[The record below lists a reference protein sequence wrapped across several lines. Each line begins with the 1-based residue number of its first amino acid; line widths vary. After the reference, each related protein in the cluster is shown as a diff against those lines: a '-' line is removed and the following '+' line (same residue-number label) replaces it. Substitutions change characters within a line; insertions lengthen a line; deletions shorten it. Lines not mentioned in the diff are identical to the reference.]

1 MQPKNSVS
9 MVHCASM
16 KFYLALVRE
25 KFKSMKNKKFAV
37 VLAGCGVYDGSEI
50 HEAVLTL
57 LAIDKAGSTYECFAP
72 DVNQY
77 HVVDHLSGKATKETR
92 NVLTEAAR
100 IARGDIKK
108 LSQLDIN
115 QFDALVFPGGFGV
128 AKNLS
133 TFAVD
138 GEDCLVNPDIEKLIV
153 AAHQAKLPIGAMC
166 IAPVVLAK
174 VLGTGTLTIGND
186 AETASTLENMGATHL
201 STNGD
206 EIVVDNENKIV
217 TTPCY
222 MLNSPISV
230 VAKGTKKLI
239 KALLQFMK

>member
-1 MQPKNSVS
+1 

-57 LAIDKAGSTYECFAP
+57 LAIDKAGSSYECFAP

-138 GEDCLVNPDIEKLIV
+138 GEDCLVMKKSLI
-153 AAHQAKLPIGAMC
+153 
-166 IAPVVLAK
+166 
-174 VLGTGTLTIGND
+174 
-186 AETASTLENMGATHL
+186 
-201 STNGD
+201 
-206 EIVVDNENKIV
+206 
-217 TTPCY
+217 
-222 MLNSPISV
+222 
-230 VAKGTKKLI
+230 
-239 KALLQFMK
+239 

>member
-1 MQPKNSVS
+1 

-37 VLAGCGVYDGSEI
+37 VLAGCGVYDGAEI

-92 NVLTEAAR
+92 NVLTEAVR

>member
-1 MQPKNSVS
+1 
-9 MVHCASM
+9 M
-16 KFYLALVRE
+16 KIRS
-25 KFKSMKNKKFAV
+25 KRIAV
-37 VLAGCGVYDGSEI
+37 ILAGCGVYDGSEI

-57 LAIDKAGSTYECFAP
+57 LAIDKSGSTYECFAP

-77 HVVDHLSGKATKETR
+77 HVVDHLNGKATKESR

-108 LSQLDIN
+108 LSQLDLN
-115 QFDALVFPGGFGV
+115 QFDAIVFPGGFGV

-133 TFAVD
+133 TYAID
-138 GEDCLVNPDIEKLIV
+138 GEDCLVNPDIEKIIV

-166 IAPVVLAK
+166 IAPVVIAR
-174 VLGTGTLTIGND
+174 VLETGTLTIGND
-186 AETASTLENMGATHL
+186 IETATAIENMGATHL
-201 STNGD
+201 QTSGY
-206 EIVVDNENKIV
+206 EIVVDNENRIV

-230 VAKGTKKLI
+230 IAKGTKKLI
-239 KALLQFMK
+239 KALLSLCDN

>member
-1 MQPKNSVS
+1 
-9 MVHCASM
+9 
-16 KFYLALVRE
+16 
-25 KFKSMKNKKFAV
+25 MKNKKFAV
-37 VLAGCGVYDGSEI
+37 VLAGCGVYDGAEI

-77 HVVDHLSGKATKETR
+77 HVVDHLNGKATKETR

-100 IARGDIKK
+100 IARGNIKK
-108 LSQLDIN
+108 LSQLEIN

>member
-1 MQPKNSVS
+1 
-9 MVHCASM
+9 
-16 KFYLALVRE
+16 
-25 KFKSMKNKKFAV
+25 MKNKKFAV
-37 VLAGCGVYDGSEI
+37 VLAGCGVYDGAEI

>member
-1 MQPKNSVS
+1 

-37 VLAGCGVYDGSEI
+37 VLAGCGVYDGAEI

>member
-1 MQPKNSVS
+1 
-9 MVHCASM
+9 M

-37 VLAGCGVYDGSEI
+37 VLAGCGVYDGAEI